1 MCSSDT
7 TRTALAT
14 PARPSASGTRFGTSK
29 SEMPLVPAGASG
41 SRASTRWQTF
51 SAMSWSPQE
60 MKIFCPVTA
69 KLPSPRGSAR
79 VRTAPTSEP
88 ACGSVRFIVPVQ
100 SPATSR
106 GR

>member
-1 MCSSDT
+1 MNIAASPSCGSPTSQPRAPSNSITQVGLPCSPILCSSDT

-29 SEMPLVPAGASG
+29 SEIPLVPAGASG

-60 MKIFCPVTA
+60 MKIF
-69 KLPSPRGSAR
+69 
-79 VRTAPTSEP
+79 
-88 ACGSVRFIVPVQ
+88 
-100 SPATSR
+100 
-106 GR
+106 